1 MRYILNLSTPVFFL
15 TLFYV
20 FRSCWR
26 PALTWAWSP
35 SLWFRP
41 SATWSSSLNLA
52 NSNISGTAYIST
64 FSSSITLLYTP
75 LFHSSLR
82 VLIKQLSLLRSLSLF
97 RSISLSLF
105 LPLALSRYIFYS
117 LSIFLSHTHT
127 QSHNKIT
134 LFRDHQEMPESI
146 CPCHNET
153 YPLIKDYI
161 SQVG

>member
-52 NSNISGTAYIST
+52 NSNILGTVSLPS
-64 FSSSITLLYTP
+64 FSFAMSLSIHNSFSL
-75 LFHSSLR
+75 SSLR
-82 VLIKQLSLLRSLSLF
+82 VLTKQLSLLRSLSLF

-105 LPLALSRYIFYS
+105 LPLALSRYIFIHS
-117 LSIFLSHTHT
+117 LFFSHPHTHNHT
-127 QSHNKIT
+127 I
-134 LFRDHQEMPESI
+134 R
-146 CPCHNET
+146 
-153 YPLIKDYI
+153 
-161 SQVG
+161 